1 MSLFD
6 MKKIFGVLL
15 AVCIW
20 GCSEDSSDPDFILPP
35 DGSRYFALNPNDKAP
50 NDSASANLARGI
62 RLHVHPKGSYELSFK
77 RGNTNEPP
85 VLQLFR
91 MNGTQ
96 WSGDSAFFT
105 YNRVRNLEA
114 DLVGDRYVY
123 KFNCEEERD
132 TIWVTSL
139 SLDGDYYNGSTDSVR
154 FTGVGTFSDH
164 FSLNLIV
171 TGEVGNTTDGLNPE
185 ELATRILAEFRKYF
199 TSVEVDTIYV
209 RYAKDHPEYGKKF
222 PADEP
227 WLAGRSSEDLFV
239 TELGGW
245 PEDGVREALD
255 IVYVHRIEVEGI
267 LGYSKLFSGNLGGGF
282 GSTLVVGNKVLK
294 PDDPAGEYGLSSEE
308 IAQTIV
314 HETGHYFG
322 LRHTTATSEDI
333 ANDYDFSNAEDGLED
348 TPFCKLLS
356 QDEFGK
362 FRSVGAALKSGKDLM
377 LTYTETLSCK
387 DASNYMFP
395 LSLNQSYTGFSKQQL
410 EIIRDNLMLFP
421 H

>member
-1 MSLFD
+1 
-6 MKKIFGVLL
+6 MKKIFWVLL

-294 PDDPAGEYGLSSEE
+294 SDDPAGEYGLSSEE